1 MNLVERRAFPR
12 HPINHLTVLRLAD
25 ETAIPAR
32 IVEASARG
40 LRVELDR
47 QLATDTPV
55 RLSFEGEI
63 LLGRVCYCTHGNWS
77 YTVGVYLEQKLEGIE
92 DLAHLSQALA
102 VEEPHSLTA

>member
-1 MNLVERRAFPR
+1 MHPVERRAFPR

-40 LRVELDR
+40 VRVELDR
-47 QLATDTPV
+47 QLPSDTPV
-55 RLSFEGEI
+55 RLSYEGEA
-63 LLGRVCYCTHGNWS
+63 LLGRVCYCTHGSWN
-77 YTVGVYLEQKLEGIE
+77 YIVGIYLEQTLEGIE

-102 VEEPHSLTA
+102 VEETHNLTA